1 MLDVALASI
10 RHGLEAGGALTVD
23 PDEYPE
29 SLRQERATFVTLNK
43 DGDLRGCIGTLEAYQ
58 PLIRDVAE
66 HAWAA
71 AFQDP
76 RFPKLQPDE
85 LDDLDIHI
93 SVLSLSEP
101 MNFSDEADLL
111 EQIRP
116 GVDGLILEDMG
127 RRGTFLPSVWEQLPD
142 RQLFLDH
149 LKLKAGLSPD
159 HWSESLKMRRYTTV
173 SFGA

>member
-10 RHGLEAGGALTVD
+10 RHGLEEGGALTVN

-43 DGDLRGCIGTLEAYQ
+43 DGDLRGCIGTLEAFQ

-76 RFPKLQPDE
+76 RFPRLQSDE

-93 SVLSLSEP
+93 SVLSPSEP
-101 MNFSDEADLL
+101 MDFSDEADLL
-111 EQIRP
+111 EQIVP
-116 GVDGLILEDMG
+116 
-127 RRGTFLPSVWEQLPD
+127 
-142 RQLFLDH
+142 
-149 LKLKAGLSPD
+149 
-159 HWSESLKMRRYTTV
+159 V
-173 SFGA
+173 SMA